1 MRYSGVIAILN
12 PEIAKTELSFI
23 FEITVEIS
31 TVLKNILF

>member
-12 PEIAKTELSFI
+12 PEIAITDLSFI

-31 TVLKNILF
+31 TVLKNMLF